1 MFMPLISSA
10 TTLPTTVPSSET
22 TADVM
27 QAALRV
33 SGISLIGIFAV
44 MAFFAIAIVLV
55 QKLCPA
61 SSEEKS
67 A

>member
-1 MFMPLISSA
+1 MLSQLISSA
-10 TTLPTTVPSSET
+10 TTRPTTAPVSESIGE
-22 TADVM
+22 VF

-44 MAFFAIAIVLV
+44 MAFFALAIVLV

-61 SSEEKS
+61 SES
-67 A
+67 

>member
-1 MFMPLISSA
+1 MLSQLISSA

-22 TADVM
+22 TAEVL

-44 MAFFAIAIVLV
+44 MAFFALAIVLV
-55 QKLCPA
+55 QKICPA
-61 SSEEKS
+61 SDQ
-67 A
+67 